1 MIFKTIV
8 VVLLVMILFCIGGVI
23 SSIDKVIE
31 HLRIHDIITLDE
43 NDQKRM
49 ANLYKEIHK

>member
-49 ANLYKEIHK
+49 GNLYKELHK